1 MFVRL
6 VSCHGTQSQ
15 APEGNINVD
24 TVNGSSQ
31 AGGTVTA
38 LSRGF
43 PPHLRGYSEP
53 RKEEVRKPISCSPFN
68 KFLFSVACC
77 RLEVCRDAMVI
88 EYVSCLLIGPAESIN
103 QSCSLL

>member
-43 PPHLRGYSEP
+43 PPHLKG
-53 RKEEVRKPISCSPFN
+53 
-68 KFLFSVACC
+68 L
-77 RLEVCRDAMVI
+77 
-88 EYVSCLLIGPAESIN
+88 
-103 QSCSLL
+103 